1 MQFFASCPPG
11 VADLTA
17 AEMRAAG
24 ATQTSEFKLGVQFEG
39 TIEAAYRACMWSR
52 TASRVLMPLATFYAS
67 DAEALYQGV
76 KQIDWPSHLGPR
88 ATLAV
93 EFAGAASGIT
103 HTHFGALKTKDAIV
117 DRMRDHSGER
127 PSIDTERPNV
137 RVDVRLDRDRVT
149 VSLDLSGESLHRRA
163 YRARGVAA
171 PLKENLAAAVL
182 MRCGWP
188 ALAEEGAAFL
198 DPMCGSGT
206 LVIEAA
212 MLALDIAPGSLR
224 SYFGFIG
231 WAQHDRALWA
241 RLIEEARERRHA
253 RSELKVAIRW
263 RCAATITI
271 RSQYARRSRI
281 SSVRGCEASF
291 ISNVAI

>member
-17 AEMRAAG
+17 AELRAAG

-39 TIEAAYRACMWSR
+39 SIESAYRACLWSR
-52 TASRVLMPLATFYAS
+52 TASRVLMPLATFAAS
-67 DAEALYQGV
+67 NADELYQGV
-76 KQIDWPSHLGPR
+76 KQIDWPAHLGPR

-93 EFAGAASGIT
+93 EFAGSAPGIT

-117 DRMRDHSGER
+117 DRMREHSGER
-127 PSIDTERPNV
+127 PSIEVERPNV
-137 RVDVRLDRDRVT
+137 RVDVRLDRERVT

-171 PLKENLAAAVL
+171 PLKENLAAAIL

-188 ALAEEGAAFL
+188 ALVDEGAAFL

-206 LVIEAA
+206 L
-212 MLALDIAPGSLR
+212 
-224 SYFGFIG
+224 
-231 WAQHDRALWA
+231 
-241 RLIEEARERRHA
+241 
-253 RSELKVAIRW
+253 
-263 RCAATITI
+263 
-271 RSQYARRSRI
+271 
-281 SSVRGCEASF
+281 
-291 ISNVAI
+291 